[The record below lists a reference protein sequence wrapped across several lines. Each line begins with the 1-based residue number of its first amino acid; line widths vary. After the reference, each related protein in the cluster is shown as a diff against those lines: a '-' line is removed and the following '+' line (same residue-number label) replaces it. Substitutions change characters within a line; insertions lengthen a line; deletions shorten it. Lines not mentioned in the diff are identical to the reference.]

1 MYRISPFVADLKY
14 KLLQKLFSRILVG
27 VNDLIIIS
35 LHVNTPLMTKSTTFF
50 GGCSSEIIRK
60 PSFQSLL

>member
-27 VNDLIIIS
+27 VNDLF
-35 LHVNTPLMTKSTTFF
+35 LFEFL
-50 GGCSSEIIRK
+50 R
-60 PSFQSLL
+60 